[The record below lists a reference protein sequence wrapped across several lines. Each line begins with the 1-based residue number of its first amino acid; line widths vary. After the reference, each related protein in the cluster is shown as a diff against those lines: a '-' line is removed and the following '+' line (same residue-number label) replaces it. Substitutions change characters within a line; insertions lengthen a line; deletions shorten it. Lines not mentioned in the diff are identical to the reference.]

1 MSREPKEILRDIK
14 TIAVVGIS
22 KNEYKD
28 SFKVMKFL
36 IDKGYTVFPVNPK
49 YKDEFIQDRK
59 CYSGLKNIDEKIDM
73 VEIFRKTEFVYE
85 HTKQAIEIE
94 AKVLW
99 TQLNI
104 FCNDSKK
111 LAKSEGLEVVMN
123 RCPKIELQQ

>member
-22 KNEYKD
+22 KNEDKD

-49 YKDEFIQDRK
+49 HKDEFIQDRK
-59 CYSGLKNIDEKIDM
+59 FYAGLKNIDEKIDM

>member
-14 TIAVVGIS
+14 TIAVIGIS
-22 KNEYKD
+22 KDKDKD

-49 YKDEFIQDRK
+49 HKDEFIHDRK
-59 CYSGLKNIDEKIDM
+59 CYAGLKNIDEKIDM

-104 FCNDSKK
+104 FCNDSKQ
-111 LAKSEGLEVVMN
+111 LAKSAGLEVVMN

>member
-22 KNEYKD
+22 KNEDKD

-111 LAKSEGLEVVMN
+111 LAKSAGLEVVMN

>member
-1 MSREPKEILRDIK
+1 MSREPREILRDIK

-22 KNEYKD
+22 KDEEKD

-59 CYSGLKNIDEKIDM
+59 CYEGLKNIDEKIDM

-111 LAKSEGLEVVMN
+111 LAKSAGLEVVMN

>member
-1 MSREPKEILRDIK
+1 MSREPREILRDIK

-22 KNEYKD
+22 KDEEKD

-59 CYSGLKNIDEKIDM
+59 CYEGLKDIDEKIDM

>member
-1 MSREPKEILRDIK
+1 MSREPREILRDIK

-22 KNEYKD
+22 KDEEKD

-59 CYSGLKNIDEKIDM
+59 CYAGLKNIDEKIDM

-111 LAKSEGLEVVMN
+111 LAKSAGLEVVMN

>member
-1 MSREPKEILRDIK
+1 MTREPKEILRDIK

-22 KNEYKD
+22 KDEDKD

-49 YKDEFIQDRK
+49 HKDEFIQDRK
-59 CYSGLKNIDEKIDM
+59 CYAGLKNIDEKIDM
-73 VEIFRKTEFVYE
+73 VEIFRKKEFVYE

-111 LAKSEGLEVVMN
+111 LAKSAGLEVVMN

>member
-1 MSREPKEILRDIK
+1 MSKEPREILRDIK

-22 KNEYKD
+22 KDEEKD

-59 CYSGLKNIDEKIDM
+59 CYEGLKEIDEKIDM

-111 LAKSEGLEVVMN
+111 LAKSAGLEVVMN

>member
-22 KNEYKD
+22 KDKDKD

-36 IDKGYTVFPVNPK
+36 IDKGYKVFPVNPEHK
-49 YKDEFIQDRK
+49 GEFIQDRK
-59 CYSGLKNIDEKIDM
+59 CYAGLKNIDEKIDM